1 MKKISISDIR
11 DIDVKGKRVFVRVD
25 FNVPL
30 SERQEIQDDTRIE
43 TSLPTLR
50 YLVDNGAKI
59 ICASHLGRP
68 GGKKKPD
75 LSLAPV
81 ARRLSQLLDRDILFP
96 GEITGNKIDTEKAK
110 LEAGGILLLQNLRF
124 HPGETEN
131 SPDFARELAKD
142 IDIYVNDAFG
152 VSHRRHASV
161 QAITRFVPVSAAG
174 FLLKK
179 EIQFLSMAIENPPE
193 NYTVILGGVK
203 VSDKLPLIT
212 NLMDKAKKILLGGS
226 LAYSFLKASGFDV
239 GGSKTEKGSSQIC
252 KDIMNIAKEKN
263 IKLLLP
269 VDHIAAH
276 SIEPEVTIR
285 MIKKGEEIPEEM
297 MGLDIGFETIQ
308 LYTQE
313 LKDAELIVWNG
324 PLGVFELETFSA
336 GTTEIAR
343 AVAGGSASSIIG
355 GGHSVAAIKKA
366 GVADQITHLSTG
378 GVASL
383 HFLSGETLPGIQ
395 SLSGETKQ

>member
-1 MKKISISDIR
+1 MKKKSIKDIR

-30 SERQEIQDDTRIE
+30 SDAGEIRDDTRIR
-43 TSLPTLR
+43 TSLPTLQ
-50 YLVDNGAKI
+50 YLVENGAKI
-59 ICASHLGRP
+59 LCASHLGRP
-68 GGKKKPD
+68 GGKKKPG
-75 LSLAPV
+75 LTLKPV
-81 ARRLSQLLDRDILFP
+81 ARRLAQLLHMEILFP
-96 GEITGNKIDTEKAK
+96 GEITGPKIDSAKANLK
-110 LEAGGILLLQNLRF
+110 EGDILLLQNLRF

-131 SPDFARELAKD
+131 DPDFARELAKN

-152 VSHRRHASV
+152 VSHRSHASV
-161 QAITRFVPVSAAG
+161 QAITRFVPVRAAG
-174 FLLKK
+174 LLLKK
-179 EIQFLSMAIENPPE
+179 EIQFLSMAIENTPE
-193 NYTVILGGVK
+193 NYTLILGGVK
-203 VSDKLPLIT
+203 VSEKIPLIN
-212 NLMDKAKKILLGGS
+212 NLMNKAKKILLGGS
-226 LAYSFLKASGFDV
+226 LAYSFLRASGVDV
-239 GGSKTEKGSSQIC
+239 GGSKIEEGSLQIC
-252 KDIMNIAKEKN
+252 RDILNKAKEKN

-285 MIKKGEEIPEEM
+285 MIKKGEDIPEEM

-343 AVAGGSASSIIG
+343 AVAAGSASSIIG
-355 GGHSVAAIKKA
+355 GGHSVAAINKA
-366 GVADQITHLSTG
+366 GVADDITHLSTG

-383 HFLSGETLPGIQ
+383 QFLAGETLPGIE
-395 SLSGETKQ
+395 SLSEE

>member
-1 MKKISISDIR
+1 MKKKSIKDIR

-30 SERQEIQDDTRIE
+30 NDAGEIRDDTRIR
-43 TSLPTLR
+43 TSLPTLQ
-50 YLVDNGAKI
+50 YLVENGAKI
-59 ICASHLGRP
+59 LCASHLGRP
-68 GGKKKPD
+68 GGKKKPG
-75 LSLAPV
+75 LTLKPA
-81 ARRLSQLLDRDILFP
+81 AQRLSQLLDKEILFP
-96 GEITGNKIDTEKAK
+96 GEITGPKIDTAK
-110 LEAGGILLLQNLRF
+110 SNLKEGDILLLQNLRF

-131 SPDFARELAKD
+131 DPVFAAELAKN

-152 VSHRRHASV
+152 VSHRNHASV
-161 QAITRFVPVSAAG
+161 KAITRFVPIRAAG
-174 FLLKK
+174 LLLKK
-179 EIQFLSMAIENPPE
+179 EIQFLSMAIENTPE

-203 VSDKLPLIT
+203 VSEKIPLIN
-212 NLMDKAKKILLGGS
+212 NLMNKARKILLGGS
-226 LAYSFLKASGFDV
+226 LAYSFLRASGVDV
-239 GGSKTEKGSSQIC
+239 GGSKTEKGSLQIC
-252 KDIMNIAKEKN
+252 KDILKKAKEKN

-285 MIKKGEEIPEEM
+285 MIKKGEDIPEEM

-343 AVAGGSASSIIG
+343 AVAASSASSIIG
-355 GGHSVAAIKKA
+355 GGHSVAAINKA
-366 GVADQITHLSTG
+366 GVADDITHLSTG

-383 HFLSGETLPGIQ
+383 QFLAGETLPGIE
-395 SLSGETKQ
+395 SLMEA